1 MKPLSSMQI
10 RIFAGLVIGAIIAFV
25 DNFSFQGEVSPIVI
39 VVLLLVA
46 AISIGASW
54 KWHGLITI
62 ALMWLWL
69 PMAHVVKKVL
79 GLPDT
84 LHPNTYTS
92 ILMYTI
98 FTFAVSAIGLLLG
111 VSINKIVKSA
121 R

>member
-1 MKPLSSMQI
+1 MKPLSSVQI
-10 RIFAGLVIGAIIAFV
+10 HIFAGLIIGAIIAYV

-39 VVLLLVA
+39 VILLLVA
-46 AISIGASW
+46 TISVGAVW
-54 KWHGLITI
+54 KWHGLITV

-69 PMAHVVKKVL
+69 PMAHVVKKAL

-92 ILMYTI
+92 ILMFTV

-111 VSINKIVKSA
+111 VSINKIVRSA
-121 R
+121 G